1 MKKLY
6 YFDKSNL
13 SWNAAEYTND
23 IKLAFAFAAQSEN
36 EVPCY
41 AFDVKDNSVEFYRGA
56 NGPTL
61 SYFARLA
68 TDKTAYWHS
77 QQFDDPI
84 KAKEAWAKLVASNLA
99 RRYKLDAIEYE
110 VKAGEPDYFEIDLP
124 VPVINKQPE
133 PEQTASA
140 NTESQT
146 AQIAAELTPAVRPV
160 VIADKRQVKV
170 NKHTSVT
177 RPKQMP
183 KVKAT
188 HHSRKASQIT
198 EQPPWDT
205 NDQQPNVLTAA
216 EAQLA
221 MATMSIPAQT
231 MMQLAKSG
239 QIEAPEMPKFDE
251 KDLPPAN
258 YENFNYEDLADT
270 DPVPTVKQS
279 VKQPVK
285 QAIVRPVAKPAVKK
299 PVAVT
304 TPDYNDAYD
313 NYLPPYP
320 TEEDDAS
327 WGML

>member
-6 YFDKSNL
+6 YFNKSNL
-13 SWNAAEYTND
+13 SWNVSEYTND

-41 AFDVKDNSVEFYRGA
+41 IFDVKDNSVEFYRGA

-77 QQFDDPI
+77 QQFDNPI

-99 RRYKLDAIEYE
+99 RRYKLDTIEYE

-124 VPVINKQPE
+124 VPVINKRPE
-133 PEQTASA
+133 PKHTAPV

-146 AQIAAELTPAVRPV
+146 AQIAAESASAVQPTIV
-160 VIADKRQVKV
+160 D
-170 NKHTSVT
+170 
-177 RPKQMP
+177 
-183 KVKAT
+183 
-188 HHSRKASQIT
+188 SQKMT

-205 NDQQPNVLTAA
+205 DDKQPNVLTAA
-216 EAQLA
+216 EAQMA
-221 MATMSIPAQT
+221 MSTMSIPAQ
-231 MMQLAKSG
+231 MVMQLAKSG
-239 QIEAPEMPKFDE
+239 QIDAPEMPKFNE
-251 KDLPPAN
+251 KDLPPVN
-258 YENFNYEDLADT
+258 YENFNYDDLADM
-270 DPVPTVKQS
+270 DPAPA
-279 VKQPVK
+279 VKQPIK
-285 QAIVRPVAKPAVKK
+285 QPVAKPVAKPAVKQ

-304 TPDYNDAYD
+304 TPDYSDAYD

-327 WGML
+327 WGMF